1 MSDSLPVS
9 QFNRRSFLLGA
20 GATVLGQGLLGC
32 ASSPSA
38 LQVLFLKN
46 SISAQLIS
54 RFKKEITSENSPSF
68 RAESQLKTIFKLL
81 QTWQKSPAEKSTF
94 LPQLPVINPASPAI
108 ANLVTAGD
116 AWLADAIAKQLIEPL
131 NLSGLSNWLELAPR
145 WHELVQRN
153 AQGFPDPKGKTW
165 GAPYRWGTTMIVYRK
180 DKFKGLGWTPNNW
193 EDLWRTELKQR
204 ISIVDQ
210 PREVIGL
217 TLKKLGDS
225 YNPTELNN
233 LPQLRHE
240 LISLHQQIKFYSS
253 TRYLQPLLV
262 GDVWCAIGWSNEI
275 LPLLKNN
282 PDLAAVVPESG
293 TSLWADLWVQP
304 KSSASTN
311 SLFAKWLDFCWQPD
325 IANQIAFF
333 SNGASPRL
341 ETLEKNAILPK
352 VRDNPLLM
360 IPPQLLDRCEFLLPL
375 SSKVQQQF
383 LTLWQELRAVTR
395 KADGEISFPETRQS
409 KLHSSSSSNVTL
421 QSTATN
427 LH

>member
-1 MSDSLPVS
+1 MSDSLPLS

-20 GATVLGQGLLGC
+20 GAIVLGQGLLGC
-32 ASSPSA
+32 DSSSSA
-38 LQVLFLKN
+38 LQILFLKN

-54 RFKKEITSENSPSF
+54 RFTKKAISENKLTF
-68 RAESQLKTIFKLL
+68 KAESQLKTIFKLL
-81 QTWQKSPAEKSTF
+81 QAWQQSPTEKSNF
-94 LPQLPVINPASPAI
+94 LPQLPVINPAPPAI
-108 ANLVTAGD
+108 ANLVTTGD

-131 NLSGLSNWLELAPR
+131 NVSGLSNWPQLAPR
-145 WHELVQRN
+145 WHKLVQRN
-153 AQGFPDPKGKTW
+153 DEGFPDDQGKTW
-165 GAPYRWGTTMIVYRK
+165 GAPYRWGTTLIVYRK
-180 DKFKGLGWTPNNW
+180 DKFKELGWTPKNW
-193 EDLWRTELKQR
+193 EDLWRKELEQR

-225 YNPTELNN
+225 YNPTALNN
-233 LPQLRHE
+233 LPQLRQE
-240 LISLHQQIKFYSS
+240 LVHLHQQIKFYSS
-253 TRYLQPLLV
+253 THYLQPLIL

-304 KSSASTN
+304 KSSSSNPLLAE
-311 SLFAKWLDFCWQPD
+311 WLDFCWQPD

-352 VRDNPLLM
+352 VRENPLLM

-375 SSKVQQQF
+375 FPKVQQQF

-395 KADGEISFPETRQS
+395 K
-409 KLHSSSSSNVTL
+409 V
-421 QSTATN
+421 
-427 LH
+427 

>member
-32 ASSPSA
+32 SSSPSA

-54 RFKKEITSENSPSF
+54 RFKKEVTSENQPDF

-81 QTWQKSPAEKSTF
+81 QTWQQSPSGKSTF
-94 LPQLPVINPASPAI
+94 LPQLPVINPAPPAI
-108 ANLVTAGD
+108 ANLVTTGD

-131 NLSGLSNWLELAPR
+131 NLSGLSNWPQLAPR
-145 WHELVQRN
+145 WHKLVQRN
-153 AQGFPDPKGKTW
+153 EQGFPDPKGKTW

-180 DKFKGLGWTPNNW
+180 DKFKNLGWTPKNW
-193 EDLWRTELKQR
+193 EDLWRTELNQR

-233 LPQLRHE
+233 IPQLRQE
-240 LISLHQQIKFYSS
+240 LIHLHQQIKFYSS
-253 TRYLQPLLV
+253 THYLQPLLV

-282 PDLAAVVPESG
+282 PDLAAVIPESG

-304 KSSASTN
+304 KSSSSNPLLTE
-311 SLFAKWLDFCWQPD
+311 WLDFCWQPD

-375 SSKVQQQF
+375 SPKVQQKF
-383 LTLWQELRAVTR
+383 LTLWQEFRAVTR
-395 KADGEISFPETRQS
+395 KADGKMNLPETRQG
-409 KLHSSSSSNVTL
+409 KLHSFSS
-421 QSTATN
+421 
-427 LH
+427 

>member
-1 MSDSLPVS
+1 MSDSLPLS

-32 ASSPSA
+32 QSSPSA

-46 SISAQLIS
+46 SIPAQLIG
-54 RFKKEITSENSPSF
+54 RFKKEITSEIKPSF
-68 RAESQLKTIFKLL
+68 RAESQLKNIFDLL
-81 QTWQKSPAEKSTF
+81 QTWQKPPSEKSNF
-94 LPQLPVINPASPAI
+94 LPQLPVINPPPPAI
-108 ANLVTAGD
+108 ANLVTTGD
-116 AWLADAIAKQLIEPL
+116 TWLADAIQKQLIEPL
-131 NLSGLSNWLELAPR
+131 NLSSVSTWDQLAPR

-153 AQGFPDPKGKTW
+153 DQGLPDLKGKTW
-165 GAPYRWGTTMIVYRK
+165 GAPYRWGTTLIVYRK
-180 DKFKGLGWTPNNW
+180 DKFKELGWTPRNW
-193 EDLWRTELKQR
+193 EDLWRKELKQR
-204 ISIVDQ
+204 LSIVDQ

-233 LPQLRHE
+233 LAQLRQE
-240 LISLHQQIKFYSS
+240 LIRFHQQIKFYSS
-253 TRYLQPLLV
+253 THYLQPLIL

-275 LPLLKNN
+275 LPLLKDN

-304 KSSASTN
+304 KSSSAN
-311 SLFAKWLDFCWQPD
+311 SLLTEWLNFCWQPD

-333 SNGASPRL
+333 SDGSSPRL

-360 IPPQLLDRCEFLLPL
+360 IPSQLLDRCEFLLPL
-375 SSKVQQQF
+375 SPKVQQQF
-383 LTLWQELRAVTR
+383 IDLWQELRAVSR
-395 KADGEISFPETRQS
+395 KS
-409 KLHSSSSSNVTL
+409 
-421 QSTATN
+421 
-427 LH
+427 

>member
-1 MSDSLPVS
+1 MSDSLPLS

-20 GATVLGQGLLGC
+20 GAIVLGQGLLGC
-32 ASSPSA
+32 DSSSSA

-54 RFKKEITSENSPSF
+54 RFTKKTISENKLTF
-68 RAESQLKTIFKLL
+68 KAESQLKTIFKLL
-81 QTWQKSPAEKSTF
+81 QAWQQSPAEKSNF
-94 LPQLPVINPASPAI
+94 LPQLPVINPAPPAI
-108 ANLVTAGD
+108 ANLVTTGD

-131 NLSGLSNWLELAPR
+131 NVSGLSNWPQLAPR
-145 WHELVQRN
+145 WHKLVQRN
-153 AQGFPDPKGKTW
+153 DEGFPDDQGKTW
-165 GAPYRWGTTMIVYRK
+165 GAPYRWGTTLIVYRK
-180 DKFKGLGWTPNNW
+180 DKFKQLGWTPKNW
-193 EDLWRTELKQR
+193 EDLWRKELEQR

-225 YNPTELNN
+225 YNPTALNN
-233 LPQLRHE
+233 LPQLRQE
-240 LISLHQQIKFYSS
+240 LVHLHQQIKFYSS

-282 PDLAAVVPESG
+282 PNLAAVIPESG

-304 KSSASTN
+304 KSSSSNPLLTE
-311 SLFAKWLDFCWQPD
+311 WLDFCWQPD

-333 SNGASPRL
+333 RDGVSPRL
-341 ETLEKNAILPK
+341 ETLDKNMILPQ

-375 SSKVQQQF
+375 SPKVQQQF
-383 LTLWQELRAVTR
+383 LDLWQELRAVSR
-395 KADGEISFPETRQS
+395 KS
-409 KLHSSSSSNVTL
+409 
-421 QSTATN
+421 
-427 LH
+427 

>member
-20 GATVLGQGLLGC
+20 GATVVTQGLLGC

-54 RFKKEITSENSPSF
+54 RFKKEVTSENQPDF
-68 RAESQLKTIFKLL
+68 RAESQLKTIFELL
-81 QTWQKSPAEKSTF
+81 QTWQKPQSEKSNII
-94 LPQLPVINPASPAI
+94 PKIPVINPAPPAI
-108 ANLVTAGD
+108 ANLVTTGD
-116 AWLADAIAKQLIEPL
+116 GWLADAIAKQLIEPL
-131 NLSGLSNWLELAPR
+131 NLSSLSNWPQLAPR
-145 WHELVQRN
+145 WHKLVQRN
-153 AQGFPDPKGKTW
+153 DEGFPDNLGKTW

-180 DKFKGLGWTPNNW
+180 DKFKNLGWTPKNW

-233 LPQLRHE
+233 LPQLKQE

-253 TRYLQPLLV
+253 THYLQPLLV

-282 PDLAAVVPESG
+282 PDLAAVIPESG

-304 KSSASTN
+304 KSSSSNLLLTE
-311 SLFAKWLDFCWQPD
+311 WLDFCWQPD

-375 SSKVQQQF
+375 SPKIQQQF
-383 LTLWQELRAVTR
+383 LTLWQELRAVSQKT
-395 KADGEISFPETRQS
+395 
-409 KLHSSSSSNVTL
+409 
-421 QSTATN
+421 
-427 LH
+427 

>member
-1 MSDSLPVS
+1 MSDSLPLS
-9 QFNRRSFLLGA
+9 KFNRRSFLLGA
-20 GATVLGQGLLGC
+20 GATILGQGLWGC

-38 LQVLFLKN
+38 LQILFLKK

-54 RFKKEITSENSPSF
+54 RFKKEITSENKPSF
-68 RAESQLKTIFKLL
+68 TAESQLKTIFELL
-81 QTWQKSPAEKSTF
+81 QTWQKPQSEKSNII
-94 LPQLPVINPASPAI
+94 PKIPVINPPPPAI
-108 ANLVTAGD
+108 ANLVTTGD

-131 NLSGLSNWLELAPR
+131 NLSSLSNWDQLAPR

-153 AQGFPDPKGKTW
+153 DQGLPDVQGKTW
-165 GAPYRWGTTMIVYRK
+165 GAPYRWGTTLIVYRK
-180 DKFKGLGWTPNNW
+180 DKFKKLGWTPKNW
-193 EDLWRTELKQR
+193 EDLWRKELKQR

-225 YNPTELNN
+225 YNPSELNN
-233 LPQLRHE
+233 LPQLRQE
-240 LISLHQQIKFYSS
+240 LIHLHQQIKFYSS
-253 TRYLQPLLV
+253 SHYLQPLLV

-282 PDLAAVVPESG
+282 PNLAAVVPESG

-304 KSSASTN
+304 KSSSSSPLLAE
-311 SLFAKWLDFCWQPD
+311 WLNFCWQPD

-333 SNGASPRL
+333 SDGASPRL
-341 ETLEKNAILPK
+341 ETLEKNTILPK

-375 SSKVQQQF
+375 SPKVQQQF
-383 LTLWQELRAVTR
+383 LTLWQELRAVSR
-395 KADGEISFPETRQS
+395 KS
-409 KLHSSSSSNVTL
+409 
-421 QSTATN
+421 
-427 LH
+427 

>member
-1 MSDSLPVS
+1 MSDSLPLS

-20 GATVLGQGLLGC
+20 GAIVLGQGLLGC
-32 ASSPSA
+32 DSSSSA

-54 RFKKEITSENSPSF
+54 RFTKKTISENKLTF
-68 RAESQLKTIFKLL
+68 KAESQLKTIFKLL
-81 QTWQKSPAEKSTF
+81 QAWQQSPIEKSNF
-94 LPQLPVINPASPAI
+94 LPQLPVINPAPPAI
-108 ANLVTAGD
+108 ANLVTTGD
-116 AWLADAIAKQLIEPL
+116 VWLADAIAKQLIEPL
-131 NLSGLSNWLELAPR
+131 KVSGLSNWPQLAPR

-153 AQGFPDPKGKTW
+153 DQGFPYAQGKTW
-165 GAPYRWGTTMIVYRK
+165 GAPYRWGTTLIVYRK
-180 DKFKGLGWTPNNW
+180 DKFKKLGWTPKNW
-193 EDLWRTELKQR
+193 EDLWRKELEQR

-225 YNPTELNN
+225 YNPTALNN
-233 LPQLRHE
+233 LPQLRQE
-240 LISLHQQIKFYSS
+240 LSRLHQQIKFYSS
-253 TRYLQPLLV
+253 THYLQSLLV

-282 PDLAAVVPESG
+282 PNLAAVVPESG

-304 KSSASTN
+304 KSSSSNPLLTE
-311 SLFAKWLDFCWQPD
+311 WLDFCWQPD

-333 SNGASPRL
+333 RDGVSPRL
-341 ETLEKNAILPK
+341 ETLDKNMILPQ

-375 SSKVQQQF
+375 SPKVQQQF
-383 LTLWQELRAVTR
+383 LDLWQELRAVTR
-395 KADGEISFPETRQS
+395 KS
-409 KLHSSSSSNVTL
+409 
-421 QSTATN
+421 
-427 LH
+427 

>member
-1 MSDSLPVS
+1 MSDSLPLS

-20 GATVLGQGLLGC
+20 GAIVLGQGLLGC
-32 ASSPSA
+32 DSSSSA

-54 RFKKEITSENSPSF
+54 RFTKKTISENKLTF
-68 RAESQLKTIFKLL
+68 KAESQLKTIFKLL
-81 QTWQKSPAEKSTF
+81 QAWQQSPTEKSKI
-94 LPQLPVINPASPAI
+94 LPQLPVINPAPPAI
-108 ANLVTAGD
+108 ANLVTTGD

-131 NLSGLSNWLELAPR
+131 NVSGLSNWPQLAPR
-145 WHELVQRN
+145 WHKLVQRN
-153 AQGFPDPKGKTW
+153 DEGFPDDQGKTW
-165 GAPYRWGTTMIVYRK
+165 GAPYRWGTTLIVYRK
-180 DKFKGLGWTPNNW
+180 DKFKQLGWTPKNW
-193 EDLWRTELKQR
+193 EDLWRKELEQR

-225 YNPTELNN
+225 YNPTALNN
-233 LPQLRHE
+233 LPQLRQE
-240 LISLHQQIKFYSS
+240 LVHLHQQIKFYSS

-282 PDLAAVVPESG
+282 PNLAAVVPESG

-304 KSSASTN
+304 KSSSSNPLLTE
-311 SLFAKWLDFCWQPD
+311 WLDFCWQPD

-333 SNGASPRL
+333 RDGVSPRL
-341 ETLEKNAILPK
+341 ETLDKNMILPQ

-375 SSKVQQQF
+375 SPKVQQQF
-383 LTLWQELRAVTR
+383 LDLWQELRAVSR
-395 KADGEISFPETRQS
+395 KS
-409 KLHSSSSSNVTL
+409 
-421 QSTATN
+421 
-427 LH
+427 